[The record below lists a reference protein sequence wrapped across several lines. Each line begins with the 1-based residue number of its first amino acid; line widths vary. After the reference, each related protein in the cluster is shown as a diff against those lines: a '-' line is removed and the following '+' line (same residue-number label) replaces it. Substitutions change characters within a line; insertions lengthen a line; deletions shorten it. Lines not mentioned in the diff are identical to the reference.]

1 MKLSHVVFIIAA
13 AAAAGCSSIPDG
25 EPPKG
30 DIVQFEVTEKENYS
44 ARKAI
49 NLMTDSVSFA
59 RLGTTIEIKA
69 NNQMAEKMAGDTVRY
84 ASDVIRLNIVR
95 ENGEYILRS
104 NLSRNSSSILEWEMQ
119 CFPKDHQDKQIFSK
133 KVSLTQ

>member
-49 NLMTDSVSFA
+49 NLMTDSFSFA
-59 RLGTTIEIKA
+59 ILGTMPVDSTIEINA

-84 ASDVIRLNIVR
+84 AADVIRLNIVR

-104 NLSRNSSSILEWEMQ
+104 NLSRNSSSILAKHSSILPSWRR
-119 CFPKDHQDKQIFSK
+119 SR
-133 KVSLTQ
+133 VS